1 MNVRIATEVER
12 VPLPNYPDLFTAHIR
27 QWAYLDEHLLCSVSY
42 EQAMYKS
49 ITVDGKWTT
58 VPVEDDPRLDLT
70 DGMSLRE
77 LANELFVMGMRNGYE
92 SRDWYRLDV
101 PGISFKGGSS
111 AD

>member
-12 VPLPNYPDLFTAHIR
+12 VPLPYYPDLFTAHITQR
-27 QWAYLDEHLLCSVSY
+27 AYLDEHLLCSVSY

-49 ITVDGKWTT
+49 VKVDDKWTT
-58 VPVEDDPRLDLT
+58 VPIEGDPRLDLT

-92 SRDWYRLDV
+92 SRKKYKLHV
-101 PGISFKGGSS
+101 PGVFGEPSVSF
-111 AD
+111 D